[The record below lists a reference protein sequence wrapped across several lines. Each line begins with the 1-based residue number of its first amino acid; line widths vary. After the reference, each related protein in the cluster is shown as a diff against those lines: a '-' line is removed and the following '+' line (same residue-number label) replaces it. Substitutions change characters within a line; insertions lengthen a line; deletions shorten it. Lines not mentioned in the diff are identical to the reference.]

1 MLAGTAYTWLME
13 YKKQINPFV
22 QNAYDKAQG
31 AIDHAREVREQK
43 IADRVKSKTA
53 PRLIAGGDLQRFSI
67 DLAVK

>member
-1 MLAGTAYTWLME
+1 MLARAAYTWLME

-53 PRLIAGGDLQRFSI
+53 PRLIAGGDLQRFPI
-67 DLAVK
+67 DLAIK

>member
-1 MLAGTAYTWLME
+1 ME
-13 YKKQINPFV
+13 YKKQMNPFA

-53 PRLIAGGDLQRFSI
+53 PHSIAGGDLQRFCVEPAGKAIQETVDS
-67 DLAVK
+67 

>member
-1 MLAGTAYTWLME
+1 MLARAAYTCLME

-53 PRLIAGGDLQRFSI
+53 PRLIAGGDLQRLPI

>member
-1 MLAGTAYTWLME
+1 ME
-13 YKKQINPFV
+13 YKKQINPFA

-53 PRLIAGGDLQRFSI
+53 SHLIAGGDCNDSASNRPARQIRRPPTCG
-67 DLAVK
+67 